1 MVINFRDRVPVRRL
15 SEIYREKLIS
25 EDSLEIFK
33 HIVRTILSMVFLPS
47 SLATT
52 RQRTLALLSFSSLG
66 FVLIGANRSTFI

>member
-33 HIVRTILSMVFLPS
+33 HIVRTILSMVFLPGRF
-47 SLATT
+47 ATT
-52 RQRTLALLSFSSLG
+52 RQRTLALPSLG
-66 FVLIGANRSTFI
+66 FVAIGANRSTFI